1 MGWYSQSN
9 SLEKYLIGSIV
20 SFSTPEPPRG
30 FLKCNGAELDR
41 VLYSKLFAVIGETFG
56 AGDGLT
62 TFNLPDLRGEFLRGF
77 DDGRGVDVGRVFGS
91 VQSATSIAN
100 AVHQQTILYMKNIDG
115 YDGAVSKNGSGVNAN
130 AHGAKYQKVRPRN
143 LSLMFYIKY

>member
-1 MGWYSQSN
+1 MGRYSQSN
-9 SLEKYLIGSIV
+9 SLEKYLIASIV

-77 DDGRGVDVGRVFGS
+77 DDGKGIDVGRVFGTKQ
-91 VQSATSIAN
+91 VATSVGSRIFQQAIVQIKDSDGIASSN
-100 AVHQQTILYMKNIDG
+100 SLDSTGLKR
-115 YDGAVSKNGSGVNAN
+115 GSSTN
-130 AHGAKYQKVRPRN
+130 HYHMVRPRN
-143 LSLMFYIKY
+143 ISILYCIKY